1 MDLRWTFPLVLM
13 FLLAVTEQ
21 EEPDLHVSGEPLETE
36 RCQQPQWDSRL
47 HFTPNHSFYGLNEE
61 VTLSCFVED
70 SPPLAVIRCAKG
82 MTPGWKNV
90 WEVKDNKD
98 MWHEVAESLT
108 CTTGKCPKP
117 QWDERLRFSSSRRI
131 YRQNEEL
138 NLTCPGA
145 LKPSLP
151 KVKCARQFLRVSSG
165 EPVYGDNW
173 WGRNSTGA
181 WIPIE
186 RAPECIEMCQ
196 RPQWD
201 TRLELTPDQK
211 NYKKNE
217 EVMLRCPEGL
227 QLSFTKIKCSV
238 IVQHDSNGKPV
249 YREYWYGIGIYD
261 STSIPSNVE
270 CLETCQKPQWDTKL
284 QLSPNQ
290 WNYRKNEEV
299 MLSCMAGL
307 QPSFTKIKCSSED
320 QHNISEKPVY
330 RGVWHG
336 MDSSGGWI
344 PIQSGVECLETC
356 QRPRWDT
363 RLRLVPDQENY
374 KKNDQ
379 VTLSCPQGFQPSVTR
394 IKCSSNVQPISSW
407 NSPHWSG
414 WDSRRVWIHV
424 VSSVKCIEMCQRPQ
438 WDTNLQLEPD
448 QENYEKN
455 KQVMLSCPEGFQTP
469 FTHVKCTRAFQPTS
483 NGQPV
488 YTDRW
493 LGKDSRDT
501 WIRIQSSVQCIGILQ
516 VVPGTLEISSTSI
529 KLNWTCSLPDVCQRM
544 RARCRL
550 AGPSS
555 SPCEAEEVKGEETLQ
570 GQEGTFTCPTLQPFT
585 DYSVTIS
592 LPPNMILYMQLFRTS
607 EAVPDKLEKLWLEPS
622 NGSLMW
628 KPLPSCKGEIIGYQ
642 LNITTRSTQDG
653 SLLEMERLWLNIPV
667 TEYRLPEHS
676 PGSRYVVM
684 IQGLTAAGAGAASL
698 WELQTNSSDTPH
710 PLDITCHSIRDISP
724 SQGTAVLPLHPI
736 ARPSEAVREHQLI
749 VAVMDNVTSVEGAC
763 LGEPQPFNTSQ
774 QPGAYV
780 AAVLNLTAPT
790 EFVLGNGT
798 HGQGYH
804 NAALHP
810 GWDYMALLRL
820 VRRSQQAEKF
830 SCICYSFSVGP
841 EPVPR
846 LGRMSVLLAVL
857 LVTALLALGILLLF
871 VLLRRKYNSSKT
883 SENNSV
889 IPLRKHQGG
898 VGKLN
903 TQIPVEELLE
913 ALKRFKRA
921 EIEAEQTEDESL
933 DRHGAGRLRE
943 YQQLSSTLLHPC
955 DAGKELC
962 NQNKNRYKSIIPYD
976 HCRVVLQHSDTENGY
991 INASYVDSYRSPRFF
1006 IAAQGP
1012 LPGTVVD
1019 FWQMVWQ
1026 EKTSVIVMLTGLVE
1040 QNKTKCE
1047 QYWPEQEQV
1056 YGDFTVTLNNTRT
1069 TTGLVTRIFCLQKA
1083 GCALPRVVEQFHY
1096 LLWPDHG
1103 VPRNP
1108 AQLLCLVE
1116 VVNKR
1121 ALEAPGGPV
1130 LVHCSAGIGRTGTFI
1145 ALDFLLK
1152 MGKAERKVDVFH
1164 CVQKLREQRVS
1175 MVQTK
1180 EQYTFLYEVL
1190 LEGLLCG
1197 NTGVPV
1203 ESITSH
1209 VHCLREAE
1217 TSRHN
1222 NVLEKEFKALQKFSE
1237 LFQLL
1242 PCREAEKPSNQ
1253 PKNRKPGILPADSCR
1268 PILMSSLNAD
1278 GSPGYINAVFAS
1290 TYTKEDRLIIT
1301 QLPFATTL
1309 VDFWAL
1315 IWDYTCTSVVVLNQL
1330 QELDQT
1336 YVEFWPTQDEATY
1349 GRFHVL
1355 LISEK
1360 PGDGFTTWTLAL
1372 TNKQQPKKSA
1382 LQVQFWQLTDWP
1394 MQQRLPPHPTTII
1407 SLLGKVETNH
1417 RQSQDGHILV
1427 TCWDG
1432 ASRSGI
1438 FCATGFLCEQIQSEG
1453 LVDVSQAVR
1462 MLKRRRRQLIKDVE
1476 QYGLCY
1482 ELALSYLN
1490 SFETYGNFK

>member
-1 MDLRWTFPLVLM
+1 MDLRWTFLLVLM
-13 FLLAVTEQ
+13 LLLAVTEQ
-21 EEPDLHVSGEPLETE
+21 EEPDLHVSGEPSETVGKQRLLGFTHKQSLETPPE
-36 RCQQPQWDSRL
+36 RALSSYRSLNADGVGAVMPCMSSAPRQQRGGGSAQQDDRNVDGCQQPQWDSRL
-47 HFTPNHSFYGLNEE
+47 HFTPNQNFYGLNEE

-82 MTPGWKNV
+82 MTLGWKNA

-98 MWHEVAESLT
+98 MWHEVAENLT
-108 CTTGKCPKP
+108 CTT
-117 QWDERLRFSSSRRI
+117 
-131 YRQNEEL
+131 
-138 NLTCPGA
+138 
-145 LKPSLP
+145 
-151 KVKCARQFLRVSSG
+151 
-165 EPVYGDNW
+165 
-173 WGRNSTGA
+173 
-181 WIPIE
+181 
-186 RAPECIEMCQ
+186 
-196 RPQWD
+196 
-201 TRLELTPDQK
+201 
-211 NYKKNE
+211 
-217 EVMLRCPEGL
+217 
-227 QLSFTKIKCSV
+227 
-238 IVQHDSNGKPV
+238 
-249 YREYWYGIGIYD
+249 
-261 STSIPSNVE
+261 
-270 CLETCQKPQWDTKL
+270 ETCQKPQWDTKL
-284 QLSPNQ
+284 QLSPSQ
-290 WNYRKNEEV
+290 WIYKKNEEV
-299 MLSCMAGL
+299 MLRCTAGF
-307 QPSFTKIKCSSED
+307 QPPFTKIKCSSED
-320 QHNISEKPVY
+320 QHNSSEKPVY
-330 RGVWHG
+330 RGVWLG
-336 MDSSGGWI
+336 MESRGGWI
-344 PIQSGVECLETC
+344 PIQSSVECLETC
-356 QRPRWDT
+356 QRPQWDA

-379 VTLSCPQGFQPSVTR
+379 VTLSCPQGFQPSVTK
-394 IKCSSNVQPISSW
+394 IKCSSNVQPTSSW
-407 NSPHWSG
+407 NPPHRGDWSV
-414 WDSRRVWIHV
+414 WDSRGVWIHV
-424 VSSVKCIEMCQRPQ
+424 ASSVKCIEMCQRPQ
-438 WDTNLQLEPD
+438 WDTRLQLVPD

-469 FTHVKCTRAFQPTS
+469 FTHVTCRGAGQPIS
-483 NGQPV
+483 NRQPV
-488 YTDRW
+488 YTDQW
-493 LGKDSRDT
+493 FGWDSRRT
-501 WIRIQSSVQCIGILQ
+501 RTRIRYSVQCIDILQ

-550 AGPSS
+550 AGPLS

-570 GQEGTFTCPTLQPFT
+570 GQEGTFTCPALQPFT

-592 LPPNMILYMQLFRTS
+592 LPPNMILYTQLFRTK
-607 EAVPDKLEKLWLEPS
+607 ETVPDKLEKLWLDPS
-622 NGSLMW
+622 TGFLRW

-684 IQGLTAAGAGAASL
+684 IQGFTAAGAGAASL

-710 PLDITCHSIRDISP
+710 PLDISCHSIRDISP

-736 ARPSEAVREHQLI
+736 ARPSEAVSPLTMLPCREHQLI

-763 LGEPQPFNTSQ
+763 SWEPQPFNASQ

-804 NAALHP
+804 NAALHL
-810 GWDYMALLRL
+810 GWDYMVLLRL

-830 SCICYSFSVGP
+830 SCICYSFS
-841 EPVPR
+841 
-846 LGRMSVLLAVL
+846 LGK
-857 LVTALLALGILLLF
+857 
-871 VLLRRKYNSSKT
+871 RKYNSSKT

-889 IPLRKHQGG
+889 IPLRKRQGG

-921 EIEAEQTEDESL
+921 EIEAEQTEDESV

-962 NQNKNRYKSIIPYD
+962 NQNKNRYNSIIPYD
-976 HCRVVLQHSDTENGY
+976 HSRVVLQHSDTENGY

-1069 TTGLVTRIFCLQKA
+1069 TTGLVTRVFCLQKA

-1121 ALEAPGGPV
+1121 ALEAPAGPV

-1222 NVLEKEFKALQKFSE
+1222 SVLEKEFKALQKFSE
-1237 LFQLL
+1237 LFELT

-1290 TYTKEDRLIIT
+1290 TYTKEDRLVIT
-1301 QLPFATTL
+1301 QLPFPTTL

-1315 IWDYTCTSVVVLNQL
+1315 VWDYTCTSVVVLNQL

-1336 YVEFWPTQDEATY
+1336 YVEFWPTQDEAAY
-1349 GRFHVL
+1349 GRFHVH
-1355 LISEK
+1355 LISEE

-1382 LQVQFWQLTDWP
+1382 LEVQFWQLKDWP
-1394 MQQRLPPHPTTII
+1394 MQQRLPPHPATII
-1407 SLLGKVETNH
+1407 SLLGKVETHH
-1417 RQSQDGHILV
+1417 RQRQDGHILV

-1438 FCATGFLCEQIQSEG
+1438 FCAAGFLCEQIQSEG

-1462 MLKRRRRQLIKDVE
+1462 MLKRRRRQMIKDVE
-1476 QYGLCY
+1476 QYGFCY